1 MRVSTNMLS
10 NSFLISLNKSLGR
23 QNEIQEQ
30 LSDGKAIH
38 RPSDDPVKTIRAL
51 KFTASLTQNEQ
62 YTQNVKDAT
71 SWMESTDGA
80 MSDLSTI
87 LIHAKELAVSADGSK
102 PPTAL
107 KAIASELDNMINQIV
122 TIGNSKIGDRY
133 IFAGQMDKTQPMQR
147 ITTPTDVVIYAG
159 DQNKISMPLKPGDV
173 NASQDSVNLTGVEV
187 FGPLGAGNTLGVL
200 DHLIA
205 LKGSLET
212 GVYDVVA
219 VNAAL
224 GNIDADHSRV
234 LQAQTQL
241 GARMSSYELATNLL
255 DQNNE
260 IITKDLS
267 VNTDLDVS
275 KAIIDYKTSE
285 SVYKAALSVGSRLM
299 PLSLVDF
306 LK

>member
-1 MRVSTNMLS
+1 MNKALS
-10 NSFLISLNKSLGR
+10 R

-51 KFTASLTQNEQ
+51 KFTSSLTQNEQ
-62 YTQNVKDAT
+62 YAQNVKDAL

-80 MSDLSTI
+80 MSDLSSI
-87 LIHAKELAVSADGSK
+87 MIHAKELAVSADDTK
-102 PPTAL
+102 PPDAL
-107 KAIASELDNMINQIV
+107 KAIAAELDNMINQIV
-122 TIGNSKIGDRY
+122 NIGNSKIGDRY
-133 IFAGQMDKTQPMQR
+133 IFAGQMDKTLPFQR
-147 ITTPTDVVIYAG
+147 DTTVTPNVVIYNG

-173 NASQDSVNLTGVEV
+173 NTSQDSVNLTGVEV
-187 FGPLGAGNTLGVL
+187 FGPLGAGNTLAVF

-205 LKGSLET
+205 LKEQLET
-212 GVYDVVA
+212 GVFNNAVVD
-219 VNAAL
+219 AAL
-224 GNIDADHSRV
+224 SNFDADHSRI
-234 LQAQTQL
+234 LQAQTQM

-255 DQNNE
+255 DKNNE

-306 LK
+306 LD